1 MSRGVAL
8 LLAILGGAVAV
19 FAATVAFVGVTAGVL
34 WIYVFGDDTW
44 PAWVDPVM
52 SVLMMLVGAAVWFVA
67 GRLIW
72 RRLTSPPAAG

>member
-8 LLAILGGAVAV
+8 LLAILGGAVAA

-52 SVLMMLVGAAVWFVA
+52 IV
-67 GRLIW
+67 
-72 RRLTSPPAAG
+72 